1 MNVWGLICE
10 ELPKK
15 LRDLIVEKY
24 KLGEEYKR
32 ISKALDVPVKTI
44 INTGEKVAPQR
55 HSKDHDDP
63 PKLMR
68 GRGENLSRRLPTGQR
83 QH

>member
-1 MNVWGLICE
+1 MVCK

-24 KLGEEYKR
+24 QSGDGYKR

-44 INTGEKVAPQR
+44 INKGESLAPRR
-55 HSKDHDDP
+55 HCKDQDDP

-68 GRGENLSRRLPTGQR
+68 GRGENL
-83 QH
+83 